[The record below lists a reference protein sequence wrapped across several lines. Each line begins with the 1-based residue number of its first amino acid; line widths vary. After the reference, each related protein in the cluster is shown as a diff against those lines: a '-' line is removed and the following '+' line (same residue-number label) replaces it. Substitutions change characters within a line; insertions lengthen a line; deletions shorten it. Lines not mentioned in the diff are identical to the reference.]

1 MQFSFWIGNSHTTD
15 EILRRAQR
23 AEAGGW
29 DGVWLADHFMPMSGD
44 VERPFHEAWAMLSA
58 IAATTERVRIG
69 PMVVGNTYRNP
80 AVLAKQAVT
89 ADHISGGRVVL
100 GMGAGWQENE
110 HTAYGIEYG
119 TFTDRFEK
127 LEESLR
133 ILRGLRD
140 DDRVDLDGKHYRMT
154 DAPLS
159 PKPVGRLPILIG
171 GGGEKKTLRMVAQ
184 YAEQWNVWG
193 EPDLL
198 EQKIEVL
205 AAHCERLGRDVGEI
219 HKTAVALLF
228 LTDTEEEAAA
238 IRSGGLPR
246 PSIVGTPAMVEDT
259 VAAYA
264 AVGVDELI
272 IPDFTLGAGDEFDA
286 VMARFEADVM
296 APSR

>member
-1 MQFSFWIGNSHTTD
+1 MDFSFWIGNSHDTN

-29 DGVWLADHFMPMSGD
+29 HGVWMADHFMPMGGD
-44 VERPFHEAWAMLSA
+44 VDQPFHEVWAMLAA

-89 ADHISGGRVVL
+89 VDHLSGGRVVL

-110 HTAYGIEYG
+110 HIAYGIDYG

-127 LEESLR
+127 LEEALR
-133 ILRGLRD
+133 ILRGLRSD
-140 DDRVDLDGKHYRMT
+140 ARVDLDGAHYRMT

-159 PKPVGRLPILIG
+159 PKPVGALPILIG

-193 EPDLL
+193 EPELL
-198 EQKIEVL
+198 GQKIGVL
-205 AAHCERLGRDVGEI
+205 TEHCDRLGRDPGEI

-228 LTDTEEEAAA
+228 LTDTAEEAAA
-238 IRSGGLPR
+238 IRDRGLPR
-246 PSIVGTPAMVEDT
+246 PSIVGTPEMVRET
-259 VAAYA
+259 VAAYE
-264 AVGVDELI
+264 AVGVDEII
-272 IPDFTLGAGDEFDA
+272 IPDFTLGTDEAFEA
-286 VMARFEADVM
+286 VVARFESEVM
-296 APSR
+296 QA